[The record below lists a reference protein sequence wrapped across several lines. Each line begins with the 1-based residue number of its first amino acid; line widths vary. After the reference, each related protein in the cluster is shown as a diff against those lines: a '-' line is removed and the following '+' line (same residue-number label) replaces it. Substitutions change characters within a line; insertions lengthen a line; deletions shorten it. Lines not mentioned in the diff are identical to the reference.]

1 MYIYNLYIHGNVST
15 YIWLLHHKIAQPST
29 SYQEEKIASSLLL
42 GGMIGPVVAT
52 YLPGSLAPSPAAVRT
67 KDGTGPALVGSTSH
81 RRGVTG
87 VLKRGKLGPLGGF

>member
-1 MYIYNLYIHGNVST
+1 MEMSPLIYGFYTTKSHSLV
-15 YIWLLHHKIAQPST
+15 P

-87 VLKRGKLGPLGGF
+87 VLKRDKLGPLGGF

>member
-1 MYIYNLYIHGNVST
+1 MYIYIHGNVST
-15 YIWLLHHKIAQPST
+15 YIYIIWLLHHKLAQPST
-29 SYQEEKIASSLLL
+29 SYQEEKMASSLLL

-67 KDGTGPALVGSTSH
+67 KDGTGPALVGTSH

-87 VLKRGKLGPLGGF
+87 VLKRGKLGPV